1 MGAVIIGMSHCTV
14 LVWFRVLCIVLWFI
28 ITTDVLPSQISC
40 LQGSSLSE
48 PEERA
53 RRKEQEMIPVQG

>member
-1 MGAVIIGMSHCTV
+1 M

-28 ITTDVLPSQISC
+28 ITKDVLPSQVSS

-48 PEERA
+48 LEERA